1 MHMHMHAHI
10 LKVHPER
17 EKEKCQLL
25 KPMTKECSIN
35 LFTLHIVQNHPI
47 VHASGHTSLSSI
59 HTHTQVLISKIND
72 IMNVA

>member
-1 MHMHMHAHI
+1 MHTHAHI
-10 LKVHPER
+10 LKVHLER
-17 EKEKCQLL
+17 EKARCQFL
-25 KPMTKECSIN
+25 KPMTKECGIN
-35 LFTLHIVQNHPI
+35 LFTLDIVQNHPI